1 MTGLYL
7 LLVVLFSYI
16 STGKYFHTKQEA
28 IDFASNVVV
37 KIWTDLFNSDKANR
51 DDWMW
56 NTWTDD
62 ALHCVQGNY
71 CDNGIDSIY
80 STWAPFVGMVQHL
93 DGTSNFISYN
103 DNGLSLQL

>member
-28 IDFASNVVV
+28 IDFASNVYV
-37 KIWTDLFNSDKANR
+37 KAWTDFFNSDEANR
-51 DDWMW
+51 NDWIW
-56 NTWTDD
+56 NIWTDD

-80 STWAPFVGMVQHL
+80 STWSPFVKMVQHV
-93 DGTSNFISYN
+93 DATSNFISYS